1 MKTLTRSYLEGLH
14 FDDRRM
20 LLDEQV
26 SGIAAV
32 IEDHVRLPVLTSSDA
47 VLDTP
52 PKWKKLN
59 INKKKTVNVTDFR
72 VASFLRWMLFIDVVD
87 DKWFLQR

>member
-1 MKTLTRSYLEGLH
+1 VKTLTRSYLEGLN

-26 SGIAAV
+26 SGIAAI
-32 IEDHVRLPVLTSSDA
+32 IEDHVRLPVLTTGDA

-52 PKWKKLN
+52 PKGEK
-59 INKKKTVNVTDFR
+59 IEH
-72 VASFLRWMLFIDVVD
+72 
-87 DKWFLQR
+87 

>member
-1 MKTLTRSYLEGLH
+1 MH

-26 SGIAAV
+26 SGITAV
-32 IEDHVRLPVLTSSDA
+32 IEDHVRLPVLTSGDA

-52 PKWKKLN
+52 P
-59 INKKKTVNVTDFR
+59 NKEK
-72 VASFLRWMLFIDVVD
+72 IEH
-87 DKWFLQR
+87 

>member
-1 MKTLTRSYLEGLH
+1 
-14 FDDRRM
+14 M

-59 INKKKTVNVTDFR
+59 IN
-72 VASFLRWMLFIDVVD
+72 
-87 DKWFLQR
+87 